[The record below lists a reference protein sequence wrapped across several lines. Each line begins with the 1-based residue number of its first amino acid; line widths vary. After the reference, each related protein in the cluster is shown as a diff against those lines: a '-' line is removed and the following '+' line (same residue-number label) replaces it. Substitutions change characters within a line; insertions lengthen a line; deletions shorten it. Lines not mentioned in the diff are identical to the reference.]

1 MKNLNQKEQKIRFF
15 KRIEKGHLEKNISK
29 NILNI

>member
-15 KRIEKGHLEKNISK
+15 IRIGKGHLEKIISK
-29 NILNI
+29 NILKI